1 MLSIRLI
8 TKVKNCVLTLG
19 LTQTQEVTYLL
30 HVLSHNNCAVIQV
43 SLLLLGL
50 LCQDVAVVCVMTLYL
65 ACTGECESL
74 LSTGISLYFW
84 HNCFNL
90 FN

>member
-1 MLSIRLI
+1 M
-8 TKVKNCVLTLG
+8 G
-19 LTQTQEVTYLL
+19 LTHTQEVTYLL
-30 HVLSHNNCAVIQV
+30 HILSHYDSAVIQV
-43 SLLLLGL
+43 SLLFFCL